1 MKTLSFSKANKDLE
15 AVLDTVNCND
25 DLITIGRQNNKGAVI
40 MSLAHYNSL
49 METFYLL
56 KSSANAKHLA
66 MSIDQYRA
74 ASRSAD

>member
-1 MKTLSFSKANKDLE
+1 MKTISFSKANKDLE

-56 KSSANAKHLA
+56 KSSACEAFGYVH
-66 MSIDQYRA
+66 
-74 ASRSAD
+74 